1 MHIERRT
8 QMPNILVCED
18 DKSLNNLIST
28 VLRNDGHTVI
38 TAFNGS
44 EALSRFDSAHI
55 DMLVSDIMM
64 PEIDG
69 YELLESLRAV
79 NNNIPVLFITAK
91 GTFSDKSKGFNL
103 GADDY
108 MVKPI
113 DIKELVLRV
122 NALLRRSK
130 ISNERRIVIGS
141 TVLDSDAYTVTESDG
156 VSVTLP
162 QKEFL
167 LLFKLL
173 SYPDRVFTRFEIM
186 DEIWGYESESD
197 EKTINVHISKL
208 RSRYENNP
216 DFSIETV
223 RGIGYKAVI
232 K

>member
-1 MHIERRT
+1 MPSILVAEDDIALNRLICKVLEKDGHFVVSKKDGDEALKVLDEMHI
-8 QMPNILVCED
+8 D
-18 DKSLNNLIST
+18 LIVT
-28 VLRNDGHTVI
+28 DV
-38 TAFNGS
+38 
-44 EALSRFDSAHI
+44 
-55 DMLVSDIMM
+55 MM
-64 PEIDG
+64 PKVDG
-69 YELLESLRAV
+69 YELVENVRSF
-79 NNNIPVLFITAK
+79 NKTIPVLFVTAK
-91 GTFSDKSKGFNL
+91 GAFNDKLRGFNL

-113 DIKELVLRV
+113 DINELILRV

-130 ISNERRIVIGS
+130 IANEKRIVIGD
-141 TVLDSDAYTVTESDG
+141 TVLDSEAYSVTTEG
-156 VSVTLP
+156 ETVTLP

-186 DEIWGYESESD
+186 EEIWGYESESD

-208 RSRYENNP
+208 RNRYENNK

-223 RGIGYKAVI
+223 RGIGYKGVI